1 MDEYRQEQQMPRRR
15 ERRSG
20 AKRKSKLKLILGT
33 IAAIGLLTCLM
44 FFGIFMI
51 YVNTSLEPLLDVDA
65 SAYTLNLSS
74 TVYYQDRTSGE
85 WTELTKIHGTEDRTL
100 VDFEDIPDH
109 VWQALVSIEDQRFFE
124 HKGVD
129 WKSTGRSVFD
139 MLRGSDSTRGGSTI
153 TQQVIKNLTGN
164 NEVTIKRKVTE
175 IFRAL
180 RFAEN
185 YSREE
190 VLELYLNMV
199 YFGKGAYGIQAAA
212 ETYFGKDVDELTV
225 AEAASIIGITQYPYK
240 FDPSRG
246 DWYREQN
253 KKRQGDVLYKMN
265 EQGYL
270 SDADYEAA
278 LNEKLV
284 FVWDDDYVEAD
295 SGEDDTVAAAEYDS
309 YFVEQT
315 FNDVVSDLMEQFGY
329 SAKAAKDMLYTGGFQ
344 IYCTVDPAMQEI
356 VERVYGNRSN
366 LDYTSTKGEQ
376 IQSGMTIID
385 NATGNVVAVGGRV
398 GERSG
403 AFLLNYATN
412 PRPCGSAIKPV
423 AVYAPAIEA
432 GVITP
437 ASVLDDYPVD
447 MMGGKI
453 WPVNAYSGYK
463 GIITLQDAVRF
474 SANPTAVR
482 VLQALTPTE
491 SYAFM
496 TEKLG
501 FTTLTGDDITAAGAL
516 ALGGLSRGVTTL
528 EMAAAYSSFACN
540 GIYTKP
546 RTYVEVRDHNGNTIL
561 ENKVESHVAMKESTA
576 YAMIELMKG
585 VVNSAGGTG
594 TGASF
599 PGMTIAGKTGST
611 NSNCDRYFVG
621 LTPYYTGAVWVGYDT
636 PTRIVAS
643 GNPAATMWKKVMS
656 EIHKDLP
663 NKGFEVSDAD
673 MVSVTVCAETGL
685 LPGEYCSNKH
695 TVKVARGLAP
705 VLTCDAHTSVTVC
718 SETGLLA
725 SDGCPETQTAYALD
739 LSQPNVSTAW
749 GYTRN
754 LMYRPLTAAETAT
767 YAAQLEEG
775 LITEMPK
782 GEAVRT
788 NEGSFKVYSD
798 IMERGMCALHEGYFD
813 PYAPLDPFD
822 PFAPLDPSAQQ
833 GGEPEVVDPGVNT
846 EPGEGNTGE
855 TTEKPGNENTG
866 ASDNFLDWL
875 LGTGG
880 AIT

>member
-1 MDEYRQEQQMPRRR
+1 MGEHRQGQQMPERR
-15 ERRSG
+15 ERKSS
-20 AKRKSKLKLILGT
+20 AKKNSRLPLILGT
-33 IAAIGLLTCLM
+33 IAAIGVLTGLI

-51 YVNTSLEPLLDVDA
+51 YVHTSLEPLLDVDA

-85 WTELTKIHGTEDRTL
+85 WEELTKIHGTENRTL

-129 WKSTGRSVFD
+129 WKSTARSVFD

-199 YFGKGAYGIQAAA
+199 YFGKGAYGIQAAS
-212 ETYFGKDVDELTV
+212 ENYFGKDVGELSV

-240 FDPSRG
+240 YDPSRG

-270 SDADYEAA
+270 SDEDYETA
-278 LNEKLV
+278 LNERLV
-284 FVWDDDYVEAD
+284 FVWDDDYVASDRGEA
-295 SGEDDTVAAAEYDS
+295 ETAAATVYDS

-315 FNDVVSDLMEQFGY
+315 FNDVVGDLMEQYGY
-329 SAKAAKDMLYTGGFQ
+329 SMKVAKDMLYTGGYQ

-356 VERVYGNRSN
+356 LERVYGDRSN
-366 LDYTSTKGEQ
+366 LDYTSAKGEP

-385 NATGNVVAVGGRV
+385 NATGNVVAVAGRI
-398 GERSG
+398 GEREG

-412 PRPCGSAIKPV
+412 PRPCGSAIKPLS
-423 AVYAPAIEA
+423 VYAPAIET

-437 ASVLDDYPVD
+437 ASVIDDYPVD
-447 MMGGKI
+447 LMGGKI

-474 SANPTAVR
+474 SSNPTAVR
-482 VLQALTPTE
+482 VLQRLTPSE

-516 ALGGLSRGVTTL
+516 ALGGLSYGVTTL
-528 EMAAAYSSFACN
+528 EMAAAYASFANN

-546 RTYVEVRDHNGNTIL
+546 RTYVEVRDHNGNTVL
-561 ENKVESHVAMKESTA
+561 DNKAESHVAMKESTA
-576 YAMIELMKG
+576 YAMIELLKG
-585 VVNSAGGTG
+585 VVNTAGGTG
-594 TGASF
+594 TSASF
-599 PGMTIAGKTGST
+599 SGMTIAGKTGST

-636 PTRIVAS
+636 PTRIVTNLA
-643 GNPAATMWKKVMS
+643 NPAATMWKKVMS
-656 EIHKDLP
+656 EIHANLP
-663 NKGFEVSDAD
+663 NKDFAVSDSD

-685 LPGEYCSNKH
+685 LPGEYCSNTH
-695 TVKVARGLAP
+695 TVKVASGLAP
-705 VLTCDAHTSVTVC
+705 VLTCDAHTSVSIC
-718 SETGLLA
+718 AESGLLA
-725 SDGCPETQTAYALD
+725 SESCPEIQTAYAID
-739 LSQPNVSTAW
+739 LSQPNVSEVW
-749 GYTRN
+749 GYTRT
-754 LMYRPLTAAETAT
+754 LMYTPLTEAQIAT

-775 LITEMPK
+775 LITEMPQ

-788 NEGSFKVYSD
+788 NEGSVKVYSD
-798 IMERGMCALHEGYFD
+798 IMAGSVCEVHKGFGFFSDLFGEITEQGERDGSSTD
-813 PYAPLDPFD
+813 
-822 PFAPLDPSAQQ
+822 S
-833 GGEPEVVDPGVNT
+833 
-846 EPGEGNTGE
+846 
-855 TTEKPGNENTG
+855 G
-866 ASDNFLDWL
+866 ASGEEKHSGGTSEPNAGQTSDNGDFLNWL

-880 AIT
+880 ATA

>member
-1 MDEYRQEQQMPRRR
+1 MDEYRQEQQTSQSR
-15 ERRSG
+15 ERRSS
-20 AKRKSKLKLILGT
+20 ARKKSKLALILGT
-33 IAAIGLLTCLM
+33 IAAIGVLTGLI

-51 YVNTSLEPLLDVDA
+51 YVRTSLEPVLDVDA

-74 TVYYQDRTSGE
+74 TVYYQDRTTGE
-85 WTELTKIHGTEDRTL
+85 WAELTKIHGTENRTL
-100 VDFEDIPDH
+100 VDFEDIPDY

-129 WKSTGRSVFD
+129 WKSTARSVFD

-212 ETYFGKDVDELTV
+212 ENYFGKDVSELTA
-225 AEAASIIGITQYPYK
+225 AEAASIIGITQYPYRY
-240 FDPSRG
+240 DPSRG

-270 SDADYEAA
+270 SDADYETA

-284 FVWDDDYVEAD
+284 FVWDEDYVVSD
-295 SGEDDTVAAAEYDS
+295 SGETEAPAAAAVYDS
-309 YFVEQT
+309 YFVEQA
-315 FNDVVSDLMEQFGY
+315 FNDVVSDLVAQYGY
-329 SAKAAKDMLYTGGFQ
+329 SRKVAQDMLYTGGYQ

-356 VERVYGNRSN
+356 VERVYGDRGN
-366 LDYTSTKGEQ
+366 LDYTSAKGEK

-385 NATGNVVAVGGRV
+385 NATGNVVAVAGRI
-398 GERSG
+398 GERDG

-412 PRPCGSAIKPV
+412 PRPCGSAIKPL

-437 ASVLDDYPVD
+437 ASVIDDYPVD
-447 MMGGKI
+447 LMGGKI

-482 VLQALTPTE
+482 VLQALTPSE

-516 ALGGLSRGVTTL
+516 ALGGLSHGVTTL
-528 EMAAAYSSFACN
+528 EMAAGYAAFANN

-546 RTYVEVRDHNGNTIL
+546 RTYVEVRDHNGNTVL
-561 ENKVESHVAMKESTA
+561 ENKPESHVAMKESTA
-576 YAMIELMKG
+576 YAMIELLKG
-585 VVNSAGGTG
+585 VVNTAGGTG
-594 TGASF
+594 TSASF
-599 PGMTIAGKTGST
+599 SGMTIAGKTGST

-636 PTRIVAS
+636 PTRIVTNLA
-643 GNPAATMWKKVMS
+643 NPAATMWKKVMS
-656 EIHKDLP
+656 ELHEGLP
-663 NKGFEVSDAD
+663 NKDFAVSDAD

-685 LPGEYCSNKH
+685 LPGEYCSNTH
-695 TVKVARGLAP
+695 TVMVANGLAP
-705 VLTCDAHTSVTVC
+705 VLKCDAHTSVSVC
-718 SETGLLA
+718 GESGLLA
-725 SDGCPETQTAYALD
+725 SEGCPDLQTAYALD
-739 LSQPNVSTAW
+739 LSNPNVSEAW
-749 GYTRN
+749 GYTRT
-754 LMYRPLTAAETAT
+754 LMYQPLSAAETAT

-775 LITEMPK
+775 LIAEMPQ
-782 GEAVRT
+782 GAAVRT
-788 NEGSFKVYSD
+788 NEGSIKVYSD
-798 IMERGMCALHEGYFD
+798 IMAGGVCQVHEGY
-813 PYAPLDPFD
+813 YNPLDPF
-822 PFAPLDPSAQQ
+822 
-833 GGEPEVVDPGVNT
+833 GETGEPDEGSGTDAESGT
-846 EPGEGNTGE
+846 SGEDTPSDEASTPNGGQTGGNG
-855 TTEKPGNENTG
+855 
-866 ASDNFLDWL
+866 DFLEWL

-880 AIT
+880 ATA

>member
-1 MDEYRQEQQMPRRR
+1 MDGYRQEQQMPERR

-20 AKRKSKLKLILGT
+20 AKKKSRLKLILGT
-33 IAAIGLLTCLM
+33 VAAIGVLTCLM

-51 YVNTSLEPLLDVDA
+51 YVHTSLEPMLDVDA

-74 TVYYQDRTSGE
+74 TVYYQDRTTGE

-212 ETYFGKDVDELTV
+212 ENYFGKDVSELTV

-240 FDPSRG
+240 YDPSRG

-284 FVWDDDYVEAD
+284 FVWDDDYVASD
-295 SGEDDTVAAAEYDS
+295 SGETEAPAAAAVYDS
-309 YFVEQT
+309 YFVEQA
-315 FNDVVSDLMEQFGY
+315 FNDVVSDLMEQYGY
-329 SAKAAKDMLYTGGFQ
+329 SMKVAKDMLYTGGYQ

-356 VERVYGNRSN
+356 VERVYGDRSN
-366 LDYTSTKGEQ
+366 LDYTSAKGEK

-385 NATGNVVAVGGRV
+385 NATGNVVAVGGRI
-398 GERSG
+398 GEREG

-412 PRPCGSAIKPV
+412 PRPCGSAIKPLS
-423 AVYAPAIEA
+423 VYAPAIEA

-437 ASVLDDYPVD
+437 ASVIDDYPVD
-447 MMGGKI
+447 LMGDKI

-482 VLQALTPTE
+482 VLQKLTPSE

-516 ALGGLSRGVTTL
+516 ALGGLSHGVTTL
-528 EMAAAYSSFACN
+528 EMAAGYASFANN

-546 RTYVEVRDHNGNTIL
+546 RTYVEVRDHNGNTVL
-561 ENKVESHVAMKESTA
+561 ENKSESHVAMKESTA
-576 YAMIELMKG
+576 YAMIELLKG
-585 VVNSAGGTG
+585 VVNTAGGTG
-594 TGASF
+594 TSASF

-636 PTRIVAS
+636 PTRIVTNLA
-643 GNPAATMWKKVMS
+643 NPAATMWKKVMS
-656 EIHKDLP
+656 EIHEGLP
-663 NKGFEVSDAD
+663 NKSFAVSDSD

-685 LPGEYCSNKH
+685 LPGEYCSNTH
-695 TVKVARGLAP
+695 TVKVANGLAP
-705 VLTCDAHTSVTVC
+705 VLKCDAHTSVSVC
-718 SETGLLA
+718 GESGLLA
-725 SDGCPETQTAYALD
+725 SDGCPEMQTAYALD
-739 LSQPNVSTAW
+739 LSNPNVSEAW
-749 GYTRN
+749 GYTRT
-754 LMYRPLTAAETAT
+754 LMYRPLSAAETAT
-767 YAAQLEEG
+767 YAAQLAEG
-775 LITEMPK
+775 LITEMPQ
-782 GEAVRT
+782 GEVVRT
-788 NEGSFKVYSD
+788 NEGSIKVYSD
-798 IMERGMCALHEGYFD
+798 IMEGGVCALHEGFGN
-813 PYAPLDPFD
+813 PFD
-822 PFAPLDPSAQQ
+822 PS
-833 GGEPEVVDPGVNT
+833 
-846 EPGEGNTGE
+846 GE
-855 TTEKPGNENTG
+855 TVEQGTGSETG
-866 ASDNFLDWL
+866 ADSGMSGEETPSGETSDPNAGQTGDNGDFLNWL

-880 AIT
+880 ATA

>member
-1 MDEYRQEQQMPRRR
+1 MDEYRQEQQMPRKR

-20 AKRKSKLKLILGT
+20 AKKKSRLPLILGT
-33 IAAIGLLTCLM
+33 IAAIGVLTCLM
-44 FFGIFMI
+44 FIGIFKI
-51 YVNTSLEPLLDVDA
+51 YVHTSLEPVLDVDA

-74 TVYYQDRTSGE
+74 TVYYQDRTTGE
-85 WTELTKIHGTEDRTL
+85 WAELTKIHGAEDRTL
-100 VDFEDIPDH
+100 VEFENIPDH
-109 VWQALVSIEDQRFFE
+109 VWQALVSIEDQRFFD

-129 WKSTGRSVFD
+129 WKSTARSVFD

-212 ETYFGKDVDELTV
+212 ENYFGKDVSELTA

-240 FDPSRG
+240 YDPSRG

-284 FVWDDDYVEAD
+284 FVWDDDYVASDSDETEAP
-295 SGEDDTVAAAEYDS
+295 AAAAVYDS
-309 YFVEQT
+309 YFVEQA
-315 FNDVVSDLMEQFGY
+315 FNDVVSDLMAQYGY
-329 SAKAAKDMLYTGGFQ
+329 SMKVAKDMLYTGGYQ
-344 IYCTVDPAMQEI
+344 IYCTIDPAMQEI
-356 VERVYGNRSN
+356 VERVYGDRSN
-366 LDYTSTKGEQ
+366 LDYTSAKGEQ

-385 NATGNVVAVGGRV
+385 NATGNVVAVGGRI
-398 GERSG
+398 GEREG

-412 PRPCGSAIKPV
+412 PRPCGSAIKPLS
-423 AVYAPAIEA
+423 VYAPAIET

-437 ASVLDDYPVD
+437 ASVIDDYPVD
-447 MMGGKI
+447 TMGGKV

-463 GIITLQDAVRF
+463 GIITLQDAVRY

-482 VLQALTPTE
+482 VLQRLTPSE

-528 EMAAAYSSFACN
+528 EMAAGYASFANN

-546 RTYVEVRDHNGNTIL
+546 RTYVEVRDHNGNTVL
-561 ENKVESHVAMKESTA
+561 ENKAESHVAMKESTA
-576 YAMIELMKG
+576 YAMIELLKG
-585 VVNSAGGTG
+585 VVNTAGGTG
-594 TGASF
+594 TSASF
-599 PGMTIAGKTGST
+599 SGMTIAGKTGST

-636 PTRIVAS
+636 PTRIVTNLA
-643 GNPAATMWKKVMS
+643 NPAATMWKKVMS
-656 EIHKDLP
+656 EIHADLP
-663 NKGFEVSDAD
+663 NKSFAVSDSD

-685 LPGEYCSNKH
+685 LPGEYCSNTH
-695 TVKVARGLAP
+695 TVKVAKGLAP
-705 VLTCDAHTSVTVC
+705 VMTCDAHTSVSVC
-718 SETGLLA
+718 GESGLLA
-725 SDGCPETQTAYALD
+725 SDGCPEIQTAYAID
-739 LSQPNVSTAW
+739 LSNPNVSAAW
-749 GYTRN
+749 GYTRT

-775 LITEMPK
+775 LIAEMPQ
-782 GEAVRT
+782 GEVVGT
-788 NEGSFKVYSD
+788 NAGSIKVYSD
-798 IMERGMCALHEGYFD
+798 IMTGGVCNLHGGFGI
-813 PYAPLDPFD
+813 L
-822 PFAPLDPSAQQ
+822 LDPSDETA
-833 GGEPEVVDPGVNT
+833 DPGVESET
-846 EPGEGNTGE
+846 GTDIGESGEETPSGE
-855 TTEKPGNENTG
+855 TPDSDVDQN
-866 ASDNFLDWL
+866 SDNGDFLDWL

-880 AIT
+880 ATA

>member
-1 MDEYRQEQQMPRRR
+1 MDEYRREQQTPQRR

-20 AKRKSKLKLILGT
+20 TRRKSKLTWILGT
-33 IAAIGLLTCLM
+33 IAAIGVLTCLM
-44 FFGIFMI
+44 FFGIFKI
-51 YVNTSLEPLLDVDA
+51 YVNTSLEPVLDVDA

-74 TVYYQDRTSGE
+74 TVYYQDRTTGE
-85 WTELTKIHGTEDRTL
+85 WVELTKIHGTEDRTL

-129 WKSTGRSVFD
+129 WKSTARSVFD

-212 ETYFGKDVDELTV
+212 ENYFGKDVSELTV

-240 FDPSRG
+240 YDPSRG

-284 FVWDDDYVEAD
+284 FVWDEDYVASDSDVTEAP
-295 SGEDDTVAAAEYDS
+295 AAAAVYDS

-315 FNDVVSDLMEQFGY
+315 FNDVVGDLMEQYGY
-329 SAKAAKDMLYTGGFQ
+329 SMKVAKDMLYTGGYQ
-344 IYCTVDPAMQEI
+344 IYCTVDPAMQET
-356 VERVYGNRSN
+356 VERVYGDRSN
-366 LDYTSTKGEQ
+366 LDYTSAKGEK

-385 NATGNVVAVGGRV
+385 NATGNVVAVGGRI
-398 GERSG
+398 GEREG

-412 PRPCGSAIKPV
+412 PRPCGSAIKPLS
-423 AVYAPAIEA
+423 VYAPAIET
-432 GVITP
+432 GIITP
-437 ASVLDDYPVD
+437 ASVIDDYPVA
-447 MMGGKI
+447 MMGDPGSESI
-453 WPVNAYSGYK
+453 WPINAYSGYK

-482 VLQALTPTE
+482 VLQSLTPSE

-516 ALGGLSRGVTTL
+516 ALGGLSHGVTTL
-528 EMAAAYSSFACN
+528 EMAAGYASFANN

-546 RTYVEVRDHNGNTIL
+546 RTYVEVRDHNGNTVL
-561 ENKVESHVAMKESTA
+561 ENKPESHVAMKESTA
-576 YAMIELMKG
+576 YAMIELLKG
-585 VVNSAGGTG
+585 VVNTAGGTG
-594 TGASF
+594 TSASF

-636 PTRIVAS
+636 PTRIVTNLA
-643 GNPAATMWKKVMS
+643 NPAATMWKKVMS
-656 EIHKDLP
+656 EVHEGLP
-663 NKGFEVSDAD
+663 NKNFAVSNSD
-673 MVSVTVCAETGL
+673 MVSVTVCADTGL
-685 LPGEYCSNKH
+685 LPGEYCSNTH
-695 TVKVARGLAP
+695 TVEVANGLAP
-705 VLTCDAHTSVTVC
+705 VMICDAHTSVSVC
-718 SETGLLA
+718 AESGHLA
-725 SDGCPETQTAYALD
+725 SDGCPEMQTAYTLD
-739 LSQPNVSTAW
+739 LGQPNVSEAW
-749 GYTRN
+749 GYTRT
-754 LMYRPLTAAETAT
+754 LMYRPLSAAETAT

-775 LITEMPK
+775 LITEMPQ
-782 GEAVRT
+782 GEIVRT
-788 NEGSFKVYSD
+788 NEGSLKVYSD
-798 IMERGMCALHEGYFD
+798 IMDGGVCQLHGSGVLY
-813 PYAPLDPFD
+813 
-822 PFAPLDPSAQQ
+822 DPSA
-833 GGEPEVVDPGVNT
+833 EPVDP
-846 EPGEGNTGE
+846 ETGDVTDTDSGAE
-855 TTEKPGNENTG
+855 TASSETPSNETPTSDAAQTG
-866 ASDNFLDWL
+866 DNSEFLDWL

-880 AIT
+880 ATA

>member
-1 MDEYRQEQQMPRRR
+1 MGEYRREQETPQRR

-20 AKRKSKLKLILGT
+20 ARKKSRIPLILGT
-33 IAAIGLLTCLM
+33 IAAIGFLTCLM
-44 FFGIFMI
+44 FIGIFKI
-51 YVNTSLEPLLDVDA
+51 YVHRSLEPVLDVDA

-74 TVYYQDRTSGE
+74 TVYYQDRTTGE

-129 WKSTGRSVFD
+129 WKSTARSVFD

-212 ETYFGKDVDELTV
+212 ENYFGKDVSELTV

-240 FDPSRG
+240 YDPSRG

-284 FVWDDDYVEAD
+284 FAWDDDYVASD
-295 SGEDDTVAAAEYDS
+295 SGDAETPTAAAVYDS
-309 YFVEQT
+309 YFVEQA
-315 FNDVVSDLMEQFGY
+315 FNDVVSDLMAQYGY
-329 SAKAAKDMLYTGGFQ
+329 SMKAAKDMLYTGGYQ

-356 VERVYGNRSN
+356 VERVYGDRSN
-366 LDYTSTKGEQ
+366 LDYTSAKGEK

-385 NATGNVVAVGGRV
+385 NATGNVVAVGGRI
-398 GERSG
+398 GEREG

-412 PRPCGSAIKPV
+412 PRPCGSAIKPLS
-423 AVYAPAIEA
+423 VYAPAIET

-437 ASVLDDYPVD
+437 ASVIDDYPVD
-447 MMGGKI
+447 LMGGKI

-482 VLQALTPTE
+482 VLQALTPSE

-516 ALGGLSRGVTTL
+516 ALGGLSHGVTTL
-528 EMAAAYSSFACN
+528 EMAAGYASFANN

-546 RTYVEVRDHNGNTIL
+546 RTYVEVRDHNGNTVL
-561 ENKVESHVAMKESTA
+561 ENKAESHVAMKESTA
-576 YAMIELMKG
+576 YAMIELLKG
-585 VVNSAGGTG
+585 VVNTAGGTG
-594 TGASF
+594 TSASF
-599 PGMTIAGKTGST
+599 SGMTIAGKTGST

-636 PTRIVAS
+636 PTRIVTNLA
-643 GNPAATMWKKVMS
+643 NPAATMWKKVMS
-656 EIHKDLP
+656 EIHEGLP
-663 NKGFEVSDAD
+663 NKNFAVSDAD

-685 LPGEYCSNKH
+685 LPGEYCSNTH
-695 TVKVARGLAP
+695 TVKVASGLAP
-705 VLTCDAHTSVTVC
+705 VLTCDAHTSVSVC
-718 SETGLLA
+718 AESGLLA
-725 SDGCPETQTAYALD
+725 SEGCPDLQTAYALD
-739 LSQPNVSTAW
+739 LSQPNVSEAW
-749 GYTRN
+749 GYTRT
-754 LMYRPLTAAETAT
+754 LMYQPLSAAETAT
-767 YAAQLEEG
+767 YAARLEEG
-775 LITEMPK
+775 LIAEMPQ

-788 NEGSFKVYSD
+788 NGGSIGVYSD
-798 IMERGMCALHEGYFD
+798 IMDGGVCALHGGYYD
-813 PYAPLDPFD
+813 PLAPSDGTVEPD
-822 PFAPLDPSAQQ
+822 TGSETDAGNGTSGEEAPPD
-833 GGEPEVVDPGVNT
+833 
-846 EPGEGNTGE
+846 
-855 TTEKPGNENTG
+855 G
-866 ASDNFLDWL
+866 ASAHDADQSRGNGDFLEWL

-880 AIT
+880 AAAQQGQ